1 MQNSAFTHIINLITE
16 SWARPSV
23 WPSYKELLFQAIKP
37 VRKAGAPQRASA
49 SDWLRLSGL
58 CCQAVGGDPLTADR
72 LTAAWFLFSR
82 AAHLMDSVQDQDEPE
97 PWWAEAGPGAA
108 LSAATGLFFSAT
120 ALLEGLHLQPLAPGA
135 AVEIIRRFS
144 DCFLTMG
151 SGQFFDLTRPA
162 LTLEDYWK
170 VAEAKSGAFFGLACW
185 AGARLATQ
193 QPETLERF
201 HRFGTQIGV
210 LVQIADDIDELG
222 LLGGET
228 GGTSLIPG
236 PRAIPVVYARAVLP
250 AGEQERLSAAM
261 ASAARYPA
269 AVLELREILE
279 KTGAPLYILAELH
292 RRYQAALS
300 ELRAAEPQDSASKE
314 LIALLERFNPDRLF
328 SQK

>member
-1 MQNSAFTHIINLITE
+1 LQNSAFSRIFNLITE
-16 SWARPSV
+16 SWARPAV

-49 SDWLRLSGL
+49 LDWLRLSGL

-72 LTAAWFLFSR
+72 LIAAWFLFYR

-120 ALLEGLHLQPLAPGA
+120 ALLEDLHHQPFAPGA
-135 AVEIIRRFS
+135 APEIIQRFS
-144 DCFLTMG
+144 ECFLTMG
-151 SGQFFDLTRPA
+151 SGQYYDLTRPA
-162 LTLEDYWK
+162 LTLEEYWQ

-201 HRFGTQIGV
+201 HRFGTQIGL

-222 LLGGET
+222 LLGGEAGAPT
-228 GGTSLIPG
+228 QIPG
-236 PRAIPVVYARAVLP
+236 PRALPVVYARAVLP
-250 AGEQERLSAAM
+250 PGEQEHLSASL
-261 ASAARYPA
+261 ASAERDPA
-269 AVLELREILE
+269 SALGLREILE
-279 KTGAPLYILAELH
+279 KAGAPLYILAELH
-292 RRYQAALS
+292 RRHQAALA
-300 ELRAAEPQDSASKE
+300 ELRATDPQESASKE

-328 SQK
+328 SQD